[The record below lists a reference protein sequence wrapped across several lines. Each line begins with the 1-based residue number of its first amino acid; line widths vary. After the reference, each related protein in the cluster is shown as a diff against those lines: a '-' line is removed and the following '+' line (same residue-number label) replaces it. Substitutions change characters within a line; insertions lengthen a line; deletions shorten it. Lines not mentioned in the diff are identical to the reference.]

1 MRKFVKILILCNGRL
16 ALSKRRIE
24 FVGIKMFVSMKDLIY
39 CNERF
44 ICLSKRFE
52 FLEAEGNTV

>member
-1 MRKFVKILILCNGRL
+1 MKILILCNGRL